1 MMNRDNNSNI
11 LAGVKSI
18 FTEACAKF
26 CAYDLRPYKL
36 SSESLDSLAF
46 ICLALITRK
55 ISEEDLP
62 PLSET
67 DVEPAPLRLPNN
79 GPPHAGD
86 ATCIVIPS
94 RSLTSSLRTPNVER
108 SRSNSID
115 DNETEE
121 VLDPST
127 NDLIIL

>member
-1 MMNRDNNSNI
+1 MDADKDKSCNTISTKRGIVLVYMN
-11 LAGVKSI
+11 V
-18 FTEACAKF
+18 
-26 CAYDLRPYKL
+26 
-36 SSESLDSLAF
+36 
-46 ICLALITRK
+46 CLALVTRK

-94 RSLTSSLRTPNVER
+94 RSLTSSLRTPNVNR
-108 SRSNSID
+108 SRTNSID
-115 DNETEE
+115 DNESEE
-121 VLDPST
+121 VLNSST
-127 NDLIIL
+127 NDLITL